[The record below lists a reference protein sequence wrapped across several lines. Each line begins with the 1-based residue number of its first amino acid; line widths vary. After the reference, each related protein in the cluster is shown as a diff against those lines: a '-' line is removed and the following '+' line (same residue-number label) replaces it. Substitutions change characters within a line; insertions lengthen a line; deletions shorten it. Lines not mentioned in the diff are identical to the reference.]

1 MVMDYQSVRCKM
13 GDQQMAVTALSSKAM
28 GRHNMYTHYR
38 TRQMSQDGNDGQ
50 YRKTKRGDPMDKGRC
65 GIQME
70 VYTLGDTRM
79 ATRLKGRSIS
89 CNRMALTH
97 SSMSSVIEGQR

>member
-1 MVMDYQSVRCKM
+1 
-13 GDQQMAVTALSSKAM
+13 
-28 GRHNMYTHYR
+28 
-38 TRQMSQDGNDGQ
+38 
-50 YRKTKRGDPMDKGRC
+50 MDKGSG

-79 ATRLKGRSIS
+79 TKRLKGRSIS

-97 SSMSSVIEGQR
+97 SSMSSMMMMKKR

>member
-1 MVMDYQSVRCKM
+1 
-13 GDQQMAVTALSSKAM
+13 
-28 GRHNMYTHYR
+28 
-38 TRQMSQDGNDGQ
+38 
-50 YRKTKRGDPMDKGRC
+50 MDKGRS

-79 ATRLKGRSIS
+79 ATGLKGTSIS

-97 SSMSSVIEGQR
+97 SSMSSMMELGETER